1 MKKTFV
7 LLLALCM
14 AAVFFAVP
22 VFAEGDGNAQP
33 AAAPVN
39 TQEALEQALA
49 AAAPAGDT
57 VTLGGN
63 ITLKTPITVPAKVTL
78 DGAGKTLT
86 ANFDSSDNLT
96 SAVVY
101 AYGNVQNLTVNASN
115 RVKYAVQVYG
125 ETANVTLTNVAM
137 QNGKYSGLVVNN
149 GASASLKGCTFA
161 GNGFSAVELADGKD
175 HSGAAPKLTV
185 DSLTDEV
192 TVRADVSANAQ
203 PVLTVEDGNPVLTG
217 KVNGQTVYANNSE
230 AMLAALCNTQG
241 ATEIALGGNINLEN
255 PLKIT
260 QPVAVNGNGHELTVT
275 KDITGVSSYGNAVT
289 VEAGGVTLS
298 NLTVNANNN
307 AKYAVHVYDAQNV
320 TLDKVTAV
328 NGNYNGVL
336 VNGATVTMKDMTFR
350 NNGGSKEMGGIELG
364 KGTNVQNTPKVTL
377 EGTVNSDKLD
387 KVLYVD
393 VKQVGAANAAGAIE
407 NKTSNLN
414 ITVGADGSVTVV
426 DKNAKPDPKPEE
438 KPSTPAPSAPA
449 KANPKTGVKA

>member
-14 AAVFFAVP
+14 AAVLFAVP

-49 AAAPAGDT
+49 AAAPAGGT
-57 VTLGGN
+57 VTLAAD
-63 ITLKTPITVPAKVTL
+63 ITLKTPITVPANVTL
-78 DGAGKTLT
+78 DGAGTYTLT
-86 ANFDSSDNLT
+86 ADTDFNGSYVVLATGNL
-96 SAVVY
+96 SKV
-101 AYGNVQNLTVNASN
+101 TVNAAGMAN
-115 RVKYAVQVYG
+115 YAVQVYG
-125 ETANVTLTNVAM
+125 ETANVTLTSVAM
-137 QNGKYSGLVVNN
+137 QNGNYSGLVVNN

-289 VEAGGVTLS
+289 VEADGVKLS

-307 AKYAVHVYDAQNV
+307 AKYAVHVYGAQNV

-350 NNGGSKEMGGIELG
+350 NNGGSKEMGCIELG
-364 KGTNVQNTPKVTL
+364 KGINVQNTPKVTL

-393 VKQVGAANAAGAIE
+393 TQQVDAANAAGAIE

>member
-14 AAVFFAVP
+14 AAVLFAVP
-22 VFAEGDGNAQP
+22 VLAEGDGNAQP
-33 AAAPVN
+33 VD
-39 TQEALEQALA
+39 TQQALEEALA
-49 AAAPAGDT
+49 AAAPAGGT
-57 VTLGGN
+57 VTLEGN
-63 ITLKTPITVPAKVTL
+63 ITLTAPITVPAKVTL

-275 KDITGVSSYGNAVT
+275 KDITGVSGYGNAVT
-289 VEAGGVTLS
+289 VEADGVKLS

-307 AKYAVHVYDAQNV
+307 AKYAVHVYGAQNV

-350 NNGGSKEMGGIELG
+350 NNGGKDVGGIELG
-364 KGTNVQNTPKVTL
+364 KGINVQNTPKVTL

>member
-14 AAVFFAVP
+14 AAVLFAVP
-22 VFAEGDGNAQP
+22 VLAEGDGNAQP
-33 AAAPVN
+33 VN
-39 TQEALEQALA
+39 TQQALEEALA
-49 AAAPAGDT
+49 AAAPAGGT
-57 VTLGGN
+57 VTLEDN
-63 ITLKTPITVPAKVTL
+63 ITLETPITVPAKVTL

-203 PVLTVEDGNPVLTG
+203 PVLTVEDDKPVLTG

-275 KDITGVSSYGNAVT
+275 KDITGVSGYGNAVT
-289 VEAGGVTLS
+289 VEADGVKLS

-307 AKYAVHVYDAQNV
+307 AKYAVHVYGAQNV

-364 KGTNVQNTPKVTL
+364 KGINVQNTPKVTL

-393 VKQVGAANAAGAIE
+393 TQQVDAANAAGAIE

>member
-14 AAVFFAVP
+14 AAVLFAVP
-22 VFAEGDGNAQP
+22 VLAEGDGNAQP
-33 AAAPVN
+33 VN
-39 TQEALEQALA
+39 TQQALEQALA
-49 AAAPAGDT
+49 AAAPAGGT
-57 VTLGGN
+57 VTLEGN
-63 ITLKTPITVPAKVTL
+63 ITLETPITVPAKVTL

-125 ETANVTLTNVAM
+125 ETANVTLTSVAM

-203 PVLTVEDGNPVLTG
+203 PVLTVEDDKPVLTG

-289 VEAGGVTLS
+289 VEADGVMLS

-320 TLDKVTAV
+320 KLDKVTAV

-350 NNGGSKEMGGIELG
+350 NNGGKDVGGIELG

>member
-14 AAVFFAVP
+14 AAVLFAVP

-33 AAAPVN
+33 AVN
-39 TQEALEQALA
+39 TQQALGQALA
-49 AAAPAGDT
+49 AAAPEGGT
-57 VTLGGN
+57 VTLEGN

-125 ETANVTLTNVAM
+125 ETANVTLTSVAM

-203 PVLTVEDGNPVLTG
+203 PVLTVEDDKPVLTG

>member
-14 AAVFFAVP
+14 AAVLFAVP

-49 AAAPAGDT
+49 AAAPAGGT
-57 VTLGGN
+57 VTLAAD
-63 ITLKTPITVPAKVTL
+63 ITLKTPITVPANVTL
-78 DGAGKTLT
+78 DGARTYTLT
-86 ANFDSSDNLT
+86 ADTDFKGSYVVLATGNL
-96 SAVVY
+96 SKV
-101 AYGNVQNLTVNASN
+101 TVNADGKAN
-115 RVKYAVQVYG
+115 YAVQVYG
-125 ETANVTLTNVAM
+125 ETANVTLTSVAM

-275 KDITGVSSYGNAVT
+275 KDITGVSGYGNAVT
-289 VEAGGVTLS
+289 VEADGVKLS

-307 AKYAVHVYDAQNV
+307 AKYAVHVYGAQNV

-364 KGTNVQNTPKVTL
+364 KGINVQNTPKVTL

>member
-14 AAVFFAVP
+14 AAVLFAVP

-39 TQEALEQALA
+39 TQQALEQALA
-49 AAAPAGDT
+49 AVAPAGGT
-57 VTLGGN
+57 VTLAAD
-63 ITLKTPITVPAKVTL
+63 ITLKTPITVPANVTL
-78 DGAGKTLT
+78 DGAGTYTLT
-86 ANFDSSDNLT
+86 ADTDFKGSYVVLATGNL
-96 SAVVY
+96 SKV
-101 AYGNVQNLTVNASN
+101 TVNAAGKAN
-115 RVKYAVQVYG
+115 YAVQVYG
-125 ETANVTLTNVAM
+125 ETANVTLTSVAM

-241 ATEIALGGNINLEN
+241 ATEIALGGNIELTQ
-255 PLKIT
+255 PLKVT
-260 QPVAVNGNGHELTVT
+260 QPVAVNGNGHELTV
-275 KDITGVSSYGNAVT
+275 KMDITGVSGYGNAVT
-289 VEAGGVTLS
+289 VEANGVMLS

-307 AKYAVHVYDAQNV
+307 AKYAVHVYGAQNV

-350 NNGGSKEMGGIELG
+350 NNGGKDVGGIELG

>member
-14 AAVFFAVP
+14 AAVLFAVP

-49 AAAPAGDT
+49 AAAPAGGT
-57 VTLGGN
+57 VTLAAD
-63 ITLKTPITVPAKVTL
+63 ITLKTPITVPANVTL
-78 DGAGKTLT
+78 DGAGTYTLT
-86 ANFDSSDNLT
+86 ADTDFNGSYVVLATGNL
-96 SAVVY
+96 SKV
-101 AYGNVQNLTVNASN
+101 TVNAAGMAN
-115 RVKYAVQVYG
+115 YAVQVYG
-125 ETANVTLTNVAM
+125 ETANVTLTSVAM

-175 HSGAAPKLTV
+175 HSGVAPKLTV

-289 VEAGGVTLS
+289 VEADGVKLS

-307 AKYAVHVYDAQNV
+307 AKYAVHVYGAQNV

-364 KGTNVQNTPKVTL
+364 KGINVQNTPKVTL

-393 VKQVGAANAAGAIE
+393 TQQVDAANAAGAIE

>member
-14 AAVFFAVP
+14 AAVLFAVP

-49 AAAPAGDT
+49 AAAPAGGT
-57 VTLGGN
+57 VTLAAD
-63 ITLKTPITVPAKVTL
+63 ITLKTPITVPANVTL
-78 DGAGKTLT
+78 DGAGTYTLT
-86 ANFDSSDNLT
+86 ADTDFNGSYVVLATGNL
-96 SAVVY
+96 SKV
-101 AYGNVQNLTVNASN
+101 TVNAAGMAN
-115 RVKYAVQVYG
+115 YAVQVYG
-125 ETANVTLTNVAM
+125 ETANVTLTSVAM
-137 QNGKYSGLVVNN
+137 QNGNYSGLVVNN

-175 HSGAAPKLTV
+175 HSGVAPKLTV

-289 VEAGGVTLS
+289 VEADGVKLS

-307 AKYAVHVYDAQNV
+307 AKYAVHVYGAQNV

-364 KGTNVQNTPKVTL
+364 KGINVQNTPKVTL

-393 VKQVGAANAAGAIE
+393 TQQVDAANAAGAIE

>member
-49 AAAPAGDT
+49 AAAPAGGT
-57 VTLGGN
+57 VTLAAD
-63 ITLKTPITVPAKVTL
+63 ITLKTPITVPANVTL
-78 DGAGKTLT
+78 DGARTYTLT
-86 ANFDSSDNLT
+86 ADTDFKGSYVVLATGNL
-96 SAVVY
+96 SKV
-101 AYGNVQNLTVNASN
+101 TVNAAGMAN
-115 RVKYAVQVYG
+115 YAVQVYG
-125 ETANVTLTNVAM
+125 ETANVTLTSVAM

-175 HSGAAPKLTV
+175 HSGAAQKLTV

-203 PVLTVEDGNPVLTG
+203 PVLTVEDDKPVLTG
-217 KVNGQTVYANNSE
+217 KVNGQTLYANNSE

-275 KDITGVSSYGNAVT
+275 KDITGVSGYGNAVT
-289 VEAGGVTLS
+289 VEAGGVMLS

-307 AKYAVHVYDAQNV
+307 AKYAVHVYGAQNV

-364 KGTNVQNTPKVTL
+364 KGINVQNTPKVTL
-377 EGTVNSDKLD
+377 EGTVNSDKLG

-393 VKQVGAANAAGAIE
+393 VKQVDAANVAGAIE

>member
-14 AAVFFAVP
+14 AAALFAVP
-22 VFAEGDGNAQP
+22 VLAEGDGNAQP

-39 TQEALEQALA
+39 TQQALEEALA
-49 AAAPAGDT
+49 AAAPAGGT
-57 VTLGGN
+57 VTLAAD
-63 ITLKTPITVPAKVTL
+63 ITLKTPITVPANVTL
-78 DGAGKTLT
+78 DGARTYTLT
-86 ANFDSSDNLT
+86 ADTDFNGSYVVLATGNL
-96 SAVVY
+96 S
-101 AYGNVQNLTVNASN
+101 NVTVNAAGKAN
-115 RVKYAVQVYG
+115 YAVQVYG

-203 PVLTVEDGNPVLTG
+203 PVLTVEDDKPVLTG

-275 KDITGVSSYGNAVT
+275 KDITGVSGYGNAVT
-289 VEAGGVTLS
+289 VEADGVKLS

-307 AKYAVHVYDAQNV
+307 AKYAVHVYGAQNV

-364 KGTNVQNTPKVTL
+364 KGINVQNTPKVTL

-393 VKQVGAANAAGAIE
+393 TQQVDAANAAGAIE

>member
-14 AAVFFAVP
+14 AAVLFAVP
-22 VFAEGDGNAQP
+22 VFAEGDGNARL
-33 AAAPVN
+33 AVN
-39 TQEALEQALA
+39 TQQALEEALA
-49 AAAPAGDT
+49 AAAPAGGT
-57 VTLGGN
+57 VTLEGN

-78 DGAGKTLT
+78 DGARYTLT
-86 ANFDSSDNLT
+86 ADTDFKGSYVVLATGNL
-96 SAVVY
+96 S
-101 AYGNVQNLTVNASN
+101 NVTVNAAGMAN
-115 RVKYAVQVYG
+115 YAVQVYG

-275 KDITGVSSYGNAVT
+275 KDITGVSGYGNAVT
-289 VEAGGVTLS
+289 VEADGVKLS

-336 VNGATVTMKDMTFR
+336 VNGATVTMKDMAFR

-364 KGTNVQNTPKVTL
+364 KGDNVQNTPKVTL

-393 VKQVGAANAAGAIE
+393 TQEVDAANVAGAIE

>member
-14 AAVFFAVP
+14 AAVLFAMP

-33 AAAPVN
+33 VN
-39 TQEALEQALA
+39 TQQTLEQALA
-49 AAAPAGDT
+49 AAAPAGGT
-57 VTLGGN
+57 VTLAAD
-63 ITLKTPITVPAKVTL
+63 ITLKTPITVPANVTL
-78 DGAGKTLT
+78 DGAGTYTLT
-86 ANFDSSDNLT
+86 ADTDFNGSYVVLATGNL
-96 SAVVY
+96 SKV
-101 AYGNVQNLTVNASN
+101 TVNAAGMAN
-115 RVKYAVQVYG
+115 YAVQVYG
-125 ETANVTLTNVAM
+125 ETANVTLTSVAM

-203 PVLTVEDGNPVLTG
+203 PVLTVEDDKPVLTG

-307 AKYAVHVYDAQNV
+307 AKYAVHVYGAQNV

-364 KGTNVQNTPKVTL
+364 KGINVQNTPKVTL

-393 VKQVGAANAAGAIE
+393 TQQVDAANAAGAIE